1 MDENLRLRILGDSTG
16 AVDAIKKVE
25 VAARAS
31 AETIGGIYER
41 MGSILKGAI
50 GFAGVG
56 LALEK
61 GLDLASK
68 QQSLQAVQTQLLQ
81 NQGLIGQ
88 SFLGTMVQ
96 QVGSSKKYSS
106 ELDKQATTLSLQTG
120 LAKNA
125 YIQAQNLLLPN
136 QDLSKLWIKNKDNLQ
151 LATLTAGNLAEVMGT
166 GAGGVTSSARMLAR
180 SLADPAKHMSS
191 MTRYGVT
198 LSLEE
203 QKRIKSVEKTNGLLA
218 AQQLFLQDINK
229 HVKGT
234 AQASIAPIDQLKNT
248 ISLFMQDIGMGFLPI
263 LDSLVASL
271 DPFIKAFEPIMQ
283 GFAKGIASI
292 SESLGSSLGNVLTAF
307 VPIIDVF
314 TQGVLPALL
323 SMLVPILKLVG
334 DVTKIFVD
342 QLGGLTGTA
351 GVLGAISAIFVKMG
365 LAVSKNLMIAVKQL
379 TDSFQQMANN
389 GTLKAFLDSIV
400 TSLTAL
406 APILPALA
414 NIFAQFLTALIPAIP
429 VFTQMLTLMIN
440 AFAWLAG
447 KGSTAITFISQNLGV
462 LSGIIKVLAV
472 PLAALAAVWF
482 TKGLFLTPIELMVGG
497 IGKVGRSLGTLKS
510 LMGGMRGV
518 AGDVFGSQS
527 GNGLRGGFAS
537 RVSAP
542 MERIGGILKE
552 REAGRLANLVSR
564 GKITEEEYS
573 KRLASGAGS
582 RLLGKSNSLFSSI
595 LGGNLTGMSSPL
607 PKNQL
612 DATNK
617 NTQALHGLTTK
628 LGGGYSFGGSNSPLG
643 GVTGALEKSA
653 TKSGFFSKLS
663 GGLLKAGGSTLGR
676 GAIGAVAGLAV
687 SALVPQLQKIMPKSV
702 ANVAGGVMSGAAAGS
717 MFGAPGMLIGGAI
730 GGITQLYKNFKPFRD
745 LVHEVFNVFKKI
757 GGYLKDGI
765 SFYIKGIGIEF
776 KIVKTIVMDIWK
788 AIKFMWD
795 GLVGGAKMAWGI
807 VTGVFNAITNA
818 ASSVWNAFYNGF
830 VTVANA
836 IIGVYDATIGWIPG
850 MHVNKLKPV
859 GPGNTKP
866 KGKMHSGGIVPG
878 MTGREVPM
886 MLQAGEAVM
895 SINQVRNANRGG
907 NGAGNTLNIHP
918 NAFSVTVNGS
928 ADAHVTAQIKTH
940 VDAQFQE
947 LHRTLRAMGR

>member
-1 MDENLRLRILGDSTG
+1 MDETLRLRILGDSNG

-25 VAARAS
+25 LAARAS
-31 AETIGGIYER
+31 ADTIGGIYER
-41 MGSILKGAI
+41 MGNILKGAI

-68 QQSLQAVQTQLLQ
+68 QQSLQSVQSQLLK

-88 SFLGTMVQ
+88 SFLGTMIQ
-96 QVGSSKKYSS
+96 QVGSSKQYSS

-120 LAKNA
+120 IAKNA

-136 QDLSKLWIKNKDNLQ
+136 QDLSKLWEKNGKNLQ
-151 LATLTAGNLAEVMGT
+151 LATLTSANLASVMGT

-180 SLADPAKHMSS
+180 TLADPEKRMSS
-191 MTRYGVT
+191 MTRFGVT
-198 LSLEE
+198 LSLQE
-203 QKRIKSVEKTNGLLA
+203 QKRIKSVQTTNGLLA

-234 AQASIAPIDQLKNT
+234 AEASVAPIDQLKNT

-263 LDSLVASL
+263 LDSLVKAL

-283 GFAKGIASI
+283 GFGKGISAI
-292 SESLGSSLGNVLTAF
+292 SASLGTSLGNVMTAF

-323 SMLVPILKLVG
+323 SMLAPILKLIG
-334 DVTKIFVD
+334 DVTGIFVK
-342 QLGGLTGTA
+342 QLGGLTGTK
-351 GVLGAISAIFVKMG
+351 GILGEISSMFIKMG
-365 LAVSKNLMIAVKQL
+365 NAVAKNLMVGVNQLVKAF
-379 TDSFQQMANN
+379 DKMASD
-389 GTLKAFLDSIV
+389 GTLPAFLNAIV
-400 TSLTAL
+400 TALTAL

-414 NIFAQFLTALIPAIP
+414 GVFAQFLTALIPAIP
-429 VFTQMLTLMIN
+429 LFTKVLTLMID
-440 AFAWLAG
+440 AFAWLAD
-447 KGSTAITFISQNLGV
+447 KGSTAITFISNNMGI
-462 LSGIIKVLAV
+462 LSTLIKGIALVLA
-472 PLAALAAVWF
+472 PLAAIWF
-482 TKGLFLTPIELMVGG
+482 TKSLFLTPIELMVAG
-497 IGKVGRSLGTLKS
+497 IGKVGRALGTTKALAGGMKGIFGNVFGPQPLKS
-510 LMGGMRGV
+510 
-518 AGDVFGSQS
+518 
-527 GNGLRGGFAS
+527 LRGGFAS
-537 RVSAP
+537 RVQAP
-542 MERIGGILKE
+542 LEGVGGILKE
-552 REAGRLANLVSR
+552 RQAGHLANLLNR
-564 GKITEEEYS
+564 GKITEEEYT
-573 KRLASGAGS
+573 KRLSSGAGA
-582 RLLGKSNSLFSSI
+582 RLQGKAGSIFSSI
-595 LGGNLTGMSSPL
+595 LGGNLTGMSA

-617 NTQALHGLTTK
+617 NTEALHGLTTR
-628 LGGGYSFGGSNSPLG
+628 LGGGYSLGGKNSPLN
-643 GVTGALEKSA
+643 GVTDALEKSA

-663 GGLLKAGGSTLGR
+663 GGLMKAGGSTLGR

-745 LVHEVFNVFKKI
+745 MVHEVFNVFKNI
-757 GGYLKDGI
+757 GGYIKDVI
-765 SFYIKGIGIEF
+765 SFAIKGIGIEF
-776 KIVKTIVMDIWK
+776 KIVKTTVMDIWN
-788 AIKFMWD
+788 AIQFMWD
-795 GLVGGAKMAWGI
+795 GLINGAKTAIGI
-807 VTGVFNAITNA
+807 ISGMFNGIKNA
-818 ASSVWNAFYNGF
+818 VSSVWDGLYNGF
-830 VTVANA
+830 VRIANA
-836 IIGVYDATIGWIPG
+836 VIGVYDATIGQIPG
-850 MHVNKLKPV
+850 MHINKLQPI
-859 GPGNTKP
+859 GPKGNTIP
-866 KGKMHSGGIVPG
+866 KRHNGGMVPG
-878 MTGREVPM
+878 LTGREVPM

-895 SINQVRNANRGG
+895 SINQVRNANRSG
-907 NGAGNTLNIHP
+907 NGSGHTLNIHP

>member
-1 MDENLRLRILGDSTG
+1 
-16 AVDAIKKVE
+16 
-25 VAARAS
+25 
-31 AETIGGIYER
+31 
-41 MGSILKGAI
+41 
-50 GFAGVG
+50 
-56 LALEK
+56 
-61 GLDLASK
+61 
-68 QQSLQAVQTQLLQ
+68 
-81 NQGLIGQ
+81 
-88 SFLGTMVQ
+88 
-96 QVGSSKKYSS
+96 
-106 ELDKQATTLSLQTG
+106 
-120 LAKNA
+120 
-125 YIQAQNLLLPN
+125 
-136 QDLSKLWIKNKDNLQ
+136 
-151 LATLTAGNLAEVMGT
+151 
-166 GAGGVTSSARMLAR
+166 
-180 SLADPAKHMSS
+180 
-191 MTRYGVT
+191 
-198 LSLEE
+198 
-203 QKRIKSVEKTNGLLA
+203 
-218 AQQLFLQDINK
+218 
-229 HVKGT
+229 
-234 AQASIAPIDQLKNT
+234 
-248 ISLFMQDIGMGFLPI
+248 MQDIGMGFLPI

-271 DPFIKAFEPIMQ
+271 DPFVKAFEPIMQ

-323 SMLVPILKLVG
+323 SMLVPILKLIG
-334 DVTKIFVD
+334 DVTKVFVD
-342 QLGGLTGTA
+342 QLGGLTGTK
-351 GVLGAISAIFVKMG
+351 GILGEISATFVKMG
-365 LAVSKNLMIAVKQL
+365 NAVAKNLMTGVNELVKAF
-379 TDSFQQMANN
+379 DKMVKD
-389 GTLKAFLDSIV
+389 GTLPAFLNAIV
-400 TSLTAL
+400 TALTAL

-414 NIFAQFLTALIPAIP
+414 TVFAQFLTALIPAIP
-429 VFTQMLTLMIN
+429 MFTKVLTLMID

-462 LSGIIKVLAV
+462 LSGIIKVIAV

-482 TKGLFLTPIELMVGG
+482 TKSLFLTPIELMVGG

-518 AGDVFGSQS
+518 FGDVTGSQS

-537 RVSAP
+537 RISAP

-552 REAGRLANLVSR
+552 RQAGHLANLVSR

-663 GGLLKAGGSTLGR
+663 GGLLKVGGSTLGK

-702 ANVAGGVMSGAAAGS
+702 ANVAGGVMSGAATGS
-717 MFGAPGMLIGGAI
+717 MFGPWGAAIGGAI
-730 GGITQLYKNFKPFRD
+730 GGIIQLYKNFKPLRD
-745 LVHEVFNVFKKI
+745 LVHEVFNVFKNI

-795 GLVGGAKMAWGI
+795 GLVSGAKMAWGI
-807 VTGVFNAITNA
+807 VSGMFNGIKSA
-818 ASSVWNAFYNGF
+818 ALAVWDTFYSAF
-830 VTVANA
+830 VTVANLL
-836 IIGVYDATIGWIPG
+836 IGAYQNTIGRLPFMPKVSKIANNPPG
-850 MHVNKLKPV
+850 
-859 GPGNTKP
+859 TQKP

-918 NAFSVTVNGS
+918 NAFSITVNGS